1 MTDLNWLGNKA
12 RSGAS
17 SLGGWLKSKASKL
30 GSEASKL
37 GSAAWNKV
45 DNAYDNT
52 KAGIK
57 KTASAVVNAPSNLRA
72 KVDKFKKDHN
82 FSQAHSGVKQANAA
96 L

>member
-1 MTDLNWLGNKA
+1 MTDLKLAGNTI

-17 SLGGWLKSKASKL
+17 SLRNKISSGASSFGGWLKSKGSKL
-30 GSEASKL
+30 GNKL
-37 GSAAWNKV
+37 

-82 FSQAHSGVKQANAA
+82 FSQAHSGVKQSNAA